1 MRRTLAITLLLTVL
15 LLVSGGL
22 DGSAAA
28 ATPVPAH
35 GVRPPT
41 WVEREVLWQSLS
53 AGVAHPSLCRWLLT
67 SPVRAARLAGGATR
81 FLRSFPG
88 LGRVVVVVAYGH
100 FRSPDA
106 DGAKA
111 DRLYLVLE
119 TRNHGCLVQGI
130 TSARHLYLRRLGRLH
145 RYVPRQSL
153 SSGLWGQAMIEGG
166 PFPGGPSPL
175 AHVEVVVW
183 QGADAPTTQQPF
195 TQVLSD
201 WAGFFLLQ
209 LAPDTYTLRLDTSD
223 GGYQAPTS
231 VTLVAGQLAA
241 VGVYE
246 QVP

>member
-22 DGSAAA
+22 DGTAAA
-28 ATPVPAH
+28 STPVPARS
-35 GVRPPT
+35 VRPPT

-53 AGVAHPSLCRWLLT
+53 AGMAHPSLCRWLLT
-67 SPVRAARLAGGATR
+67 SPARAARLAGATR

-88 LGRVVVVVAYGH
+88 FGRVVVVVVNGH

-106 DGAKA
+106 DGAKTE
-111 DRLYLVLE
+111 RLYLVLE
-119 TRNHGCLVQGI
+119 TRDHACLVQGI
-130 TSARHLYLRRLGRLH
+130 TSARHLHLRRLGRLH

-166 PFPGGPSPL
+166 PFPGGPWPL
-175 AHVEVVVW
+175 AHVAVVVW

-195 TQVLSD
+195 TQVRSD

-209 LAPDTYTLRLDTSD
+209 LAPGTYTLRLDTSD

>member
-15 LLVSGGL
+15 LIVGGCL

-28 ATPVPAH
+28 TTPVPAH

-41 WVEREVLWQSLS
+41 WVQREMLWQSLS

-67 SPVRAARLAGGATR
+67 SPARAARLAGGATR

-88 LGRVVVVVAYGH
+88 VGRVLVVVVNGH
-100 FRSPDA
+100 FPNA
-106 DGAKA
+106 HGTKA
-111 DRLYLVLE
+111 NRLYLVLE
-119 TRNHGCLVQGI
+119 IGDHACLVQGT
-130 TSARHLYLRRLGRLH
+130 TSARHLHLRTLGRLD

-153 SSGLWGQAMIEGG
+153 GSGLWGQAMIEGG
-166 PFPGGPSPL
+166 PFPGGPWPL
-175 AHVEVVVW
+175 AHVTVAVW
-183 QGADAPTTQQPF
+183 QGAATPTTQQPF
-195 TQVLSD
+195 AQVRSD

-209 LAPDTYTLRLDTSD
+209 LAAGTYTLRLDTSD

-241 VGVYE
+241 AGAYE